1 MTKNSKVIILLLIVA
16 AITGLAGYNYYQ
28 QQATS
33 KLFTGTVEVTKAD
46 ITTKSSGYMKD
57 LRIKEGASVAKD
69 ALIATIDRD
78 DLQIALTRDTA
89 SLKKAQAQLT
99 DLEKGARP
107 AERNEAA
114 ANTAAAMATFDK
126 AAKDYER
133 SQTLYIAGATAK
145 QQLDNAQAAYD
156 ASAAQLKAA
165 EEKAN
170 LIEAGN
176 REDQILAAREEVNR
190 SAAVLLTAQSALA
203 DTLVYSPLS
212 GLILTKNFEPGE
224 YVSAG
229 AAIATV
235 ADMSDCWVKIYVPST
250 DLGKIKIGDSAAVM
264 IDSRPGEKFAGHIKE
279 ISDTAEYTPRQSI
292 TKNERANMVFAVK
305 IAIDNGENILKPG
318 MPADVMFHD

>member
-1 MTKNSKVIILLLIVA
+1 MKIKGKAIVLFLLVA
-16 AITGLAGYNYYQ
+16 SLTGLAGYNYYQ
-28 QQATS
+28 QRENS
-33 KLFTGTVEVTKAD
+33 KLFTGTVEVTRAD
-46 ITTKSSGYMKD
+46 ITTKSSGYLKD
-57 LRIKEGASVAKD
+57 LRIKEGRSVAKGEL
-69 ALIATIDRD
+69 AAAIDRE

-114 ANTAAAMATFDK
+114 ANTAAALAAFDK
-126 AAKDYER
+126 TAKDYER
-133 SQTLYIAGATAK
+133 SQALYLAGAAAR
-145 QQLDNAQAAYD
+145 QQLDNAQAAYE

-165 EEKAN
+165 EEKAS
-170 LIEAGN
+170 LLESGN

-190 SAAVLLTAQSALA
+190 SAAVLQAAHSALA
-203 DTLVYSPLS
+203 DTLVYSPLD
-212 GLILTKNFEPGE
+212 GLVLTKNFEPGE

-235 ADMSDCWVKIYVPST
+235 ADLSDCWVKIYVPST
-250 DLGKIKIGDSAAVM
+250 DLGKIKIGDSAAVL
-264 IDSRPGEKFAGHIKE
+264 IDARPGEKFSGRIKE

-305 IAIDNGENILKPG
+305 VAIDNGENILKPG
-318 MPADVMFHD
+318 MPADVMFYD

>member
-1 MTKNSKVIILLLIVA
+1 MTKNSKAIILLLVVA

-28 QQATS
+28 QQANS
-33 KLFTGTVEVTKAD
+33 KLFTGTVEVTRAD
-46 ITTKSSGYMKD
+46 ITTKSSGYLKD
-57 LRIKEGASVAKD
+57 LRIKEGASVTKGELLA
-69 ALIATIDRD
+69 AIDRD
-78 DLQIALTRDTA
+78 DLQIALTRDAA
-89 SLKKAQAQLT
+89 SLKKAQAQLA

-114 ANTAAAMATFDK
+114 ANTAAALAAFDK

-133 SQTLYIAGATAK
+133 SQALYRAGAAAR

-156 ASAAQLKAA
+156 ASAAQLNAA

-170 LIEAGN
+170 LLEAGN

-190 SAAVLLTAQSALA
+190 SAAVLQAAQSTLA
-203 DTLVYSPLS
+203 DTLVYSPLD
-212 GLILTKNFEPGE
+212 GLILTKNFELGE

-318 MPADVMFHD
+318 MPADVMFYD

>member
-1 MTKNSKVIILLLIVA
+1 MTKNSKVIILLLVVA

-28 QQATS
+28 QQANS
-33 KLFTGTVEVTKAD
+33 KLFTGTVEVTRAD

-57 LRIKEGASVAKD
+57 LRIKEGASVTKGELLA
-69 ALIATIDRD
+69 AIDRD
-78 DLQIALTRDTA
+78 DLQIALTRDAA
-89 SLKKAQAQLT
+89 SLKKAQAQLA

-114 ANTAAAMATFDK
+114 ANTAAALAAFDK

-133 SQTLYIAGATAK
+133 SQALYRAGAAAR

-170 LIEAGN
+170 LLEAGN

-190 SAAVLLTAQSALA
+190 SAAVLQAAQSALA
-203 DTLVYSPLS
+203 DTLVYSPLD

-250 DLGKIKIGDSAAVM
+250 DLGKITIGDSAAVM

-318 MPADVMFHD
+318 MPADVMFYD

>member
-78 DLQIALTRDTA
+78 DLQIALTRDAA
-89 SLKKAQAQLT
+89 SLKKAQAQLA

-114 ANTAAAMATFDK
+114 ANTAAALAAFDK
-126 AAKDYER
+126 ASKDYER
-133 SQTLYIAGATAK
+133 SQALYRAGAAAR

-170 LIEAGN
+170 LLEAGN

-190 SAAVLLTAQSALA
+190 SAAVLQAAQSTLA
-203 DTLVYSPLS
+203 DTLVYSPLD

>member
-1 MTKNSKVIILLLIVA
+1 MTKNSKVIILLLVVA

-28 QQATS
+28 QQANS
-33 KLFTGTVEVTKAD
+33 KLFTGTVEVTRAD

-57 LRIKEGASVAKD
+57 LRIKEGASVTKGELLA
-69 ALIATIDRD
+69 AIDRD
-78 DLQIALTRDTA
+78 DLQIALTRDAA
-89 SLKKAQAQLT
+89 SLKKAQAQLA

-114 ANTAAAMATFDK
+114 ANTAAALAAFDK

-133 SQTLYIAGATAK
+133 SQALYRAGAAAR

-156 ASAAQLKAA
+156 ASAAQLNAA

-170 LIEAGN
+170 LLEAGN

-190 SAAVLLTAQSALA
+190 SAAVLQAAQSTLA
-203 DTLVYSPLS
+203 DTLVYSPLD

-250 DLGKIKIGDSAAVM
+250 DLGKITIGDSAAVM